1 MFKKVLV
8 LVMAVV
14 MVFSL
19 ASCGNGGESTTT
31 PTAPNNKV
39 TLDPNVTPNSA
50 SKVDPN
56 KTPSSSDKK
65 ATDPVEWPTDKEL
78 LQTVI
83 KPEFGTLDSVNEME
97 NGSII
102 IKLRG
107 ATNEN
112 LSNYYDAYK
121 AAGFEGDY
129 TKEAYSFNVSDSNVN
144 VKVLLAND
152 SGAMTITVTPK

>member
-1 MFKKVLV
+1 MFKKAFV

-19 ASCGNGGESTTT
+19 ASCGDGEESKTT
-31 PTAPNNKV
+31 PTAPNN
-39 TLDPNVTPNSA
+39 NVTPNSA

-56 KTPSSSDKK
+56 QTPSSSSKK
-65 ATDPVEWPTDKEL
+65 AMDKVEWPTDKEQL
-78 LQTVI
+78 KTVI

-97 NGSII
+97 DGSII

-112 LSNYYDAYK
+112 LSDYYDAYK

-129 TKEAYSFNVSDSNVN
+129 TKEAYSFNVSDTNVN
-144 VKVLLAND
+144 IKVLLVND
-152 SGAMTITVTPK
+152 SGAMTITVTQK